1 MFIIITLSYSKP
13 NSLQN
18 VISRVT
24 VFLTNDIKI
33 LTNDLKQDDKK
44 IFNETIHLKQEGD
57 MLDVLEKNLPIY
69 GKHLK
74 RLDTKYNL
82 KFNLLSNESQNFEYK
97 WQLEAQNYNKFKI
110 KTINNYKNFF
120 KNNTKNIENFCQ
132 LKGNVITY
140 DRIPNDQKKYVAH
153 DIRKYYDELNNE
165 ERVILYEIVM
175 THNGNDEEAVK
186 IINKKSPSLG
196 VKTDKFYEK
205 FNEKINLLSNETRTF
220 LKHIRYEAGL
230 LIPHNKESL
239 NEEKINEFIKY
250 FVNEYNKLSLKE
262 KEELQKDFPALDI
275 IAKKQNLEDVINVFK
290 NEKRTFV

>member
-1 MFIIITLSYSKP
+1 MKILFFLIIIIF
-13 NSLQN
+13 
-18 VISRVT
+18 IS
-24 VFLTNDIKI
+24 
-33 LTNDLKQDDKK
+33 
-44 IFNETIHLKQEGD
+44 
-57 MLDVLEKNLPIY
+57 
-69 GKHLK
+69 
-74 RLDTKYNL
+74 
-82 KFNLLSNESQNFEYK
+82 
-97 WQLEAQNYNKFKI
+97 
-110 KTINNYKNFF
+110 
-120 KNNTKNIENFCQ
+120 FCQ